1 MVLPGAQLQKQI
13 KECNL
18 PSIPGKS
25 FHSKLSL
32 EQEQQ
37 KYKPSLTTCMF
48 LFSRFKRVGEN
59 FGGLHSFS
67 EATDPQRETA
77 LRDPGMYQPV

>member
-48 LFSRFKRVGEN
+48 LFSRFKRVGERGRRN
-59 FGGLHSFS
+59 AALKDAGPEMGGLDSFFFKNIS
-67 EATDPQRETA
+67 
-77 LRDPGMYQPV
+77 